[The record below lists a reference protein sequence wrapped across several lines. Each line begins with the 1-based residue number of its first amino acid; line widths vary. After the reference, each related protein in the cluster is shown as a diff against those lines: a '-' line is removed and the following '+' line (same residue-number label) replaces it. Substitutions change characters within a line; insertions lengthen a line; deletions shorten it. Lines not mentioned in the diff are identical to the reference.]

1 MDIKVKAFPAVYLN
15 AFCTRHGCRVE
26 IQIKET
32 KPFGTNSTTGAQ
44 ITTVLCKEGGAASN
58 VVDCSDDWELSI
70 LANGEIKIGL

>member
-44 ITTVLCKEGGAASN
+44 ITTALCKEAVG

-70 LANGEIKIGL
+70 LVNGEIKIGL